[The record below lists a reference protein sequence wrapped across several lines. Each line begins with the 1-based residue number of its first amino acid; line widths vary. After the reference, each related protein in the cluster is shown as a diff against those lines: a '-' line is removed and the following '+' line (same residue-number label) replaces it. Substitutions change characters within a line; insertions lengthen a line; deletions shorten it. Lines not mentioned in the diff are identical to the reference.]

1 MRPTGRPEGEYRNA
15 QHEGGPGKATAAIA
29 LGMTSFDPDPTW
41 TKAEQQGGPV
51 S

>member
-1 MRPTGRPEGEYRNA
+1 MTFIANHAGLVYQENL
-15 QHEGGPGKATAAIA
+15 GKATAAIA

-41 TKAEQQGGPV
+41 TKAERHADEA